1 MDDVQT
7 KQEGQ
12 EPEEN
17 LDEKVGEEIID
28 EKSED
33 EIRSEII
40 EKHDLDEVEDDS
52 LIEQLLA
59 ENLDTRKKLLT
70 AIKQKIG
77 YRDKVKALE
86 KQIPIPQKSSETRS
100 INKDE
105 VAKLVIE
112 QLNERDLASA
122 EIDDK
127 IKTEVKAY
135 DKAKGVDYKAA
146 LSSDYIKFLQ
156 NQAASEEKTEK
167 ASIGNSRKT
176 VTAKQNFNDMKPEE
190 VKGMDSESFKQY
202 MNWLKSQG

>member
-135 DKAKGVDYKAA
+135 A
-146 LSSDYIKFLQ
+146 
-156 NQAASEEKTEK
+156 
-167 ASIGNSRKT
+167 
-176 VTAKQNFNDMKPEE
+176 
-190 VKGMDSESFKQY
+190 
-202 MNWLKSQG
+202 

>member
-1 MDDVQT
+1 MENILG
-7 KQEGQ
+7 EGQ
-12 EPEEN
+12 DPEN
-17 LDEKVGEEIID
+17 KLDETEEEVVK

-135 DKAKGVDYKAA
+135 AKAKGVDYKAA

-190 VKGMDSESFKQY
+190 VKGMDSDSFKQY